1 MQDDTRKVVEDE
13 AETKEPEQ
21 SSEQSSG
28 GIRKSSRERVPTKI
42 YEDYELYVTVMEE
55 EELLIATSGD
65 ELDDKDGDGGG
76 LSNEKE
82 IMPSWTTRH

>member
-1 MQDDTRKVVEDE
+1 M
-13 AETKEPEQ
+13 
-21 SSEQSSG
+21 
-28 GIRKSSRERVPTKI
+28 PTKI
-42 YEDYELYVTVMEE
+42 YEDYELYMTVAEE

-65 ELDDKDGDGGG
+65 ELDDKDGGG